1 MNGIYVDQK
10 KIMDQNEKLHLM
22 MAKERNLFKRKN
34 FFNGFVAI
42 FHSINL
48 ATKLLIEMKQF
59 FPSFS
64 FIHSLI
70 LFLFVICE

>member
-1 MNGIYVDQK
+1 MKIAFDDGQRK
-10 KIMDQNEKLHLM
+10 KTYAEEK
-22 MAKERNLFKRKN
+22 KN
-34 FFNGFVAI
+34 CNGFVAI
-42 FHSINL
+42 FHSINP

-59 FPSFS
+59 FSFT